1 MSHKLYQ
8 YAPVS
13 LPTFKISVAATSSS
27 KEATNEDA
35 ICREIEEIQI
45 PSLLSSKSTNPRF
58 KRNSHCACVMINKM
72 AALGSYQIGNLL
84 GNEIACTVAGDRVYK
99 GNVSVFDSSLKAVV
113 IGKKKLH
120 IK

>member
-45 PSLLSSKSTNPRF
+45 PSLSKSTNPQF
-58 KRNSHCACVMINKM
+58 KRNSHCACVIINKM
-72 AALGSYQIGNLL
+72 AALGYQIGNLL